1 MRDHSIAAKY
11 WGGAPDGP
19 ASVEDGLL
27 SLSDSGVIDYDWYSV
42 AGTIVK
48 RKTAVMLMPDELR
61 AMSTNAV
68 NRPERLAGTGI
79 VDLKVLCQ
87 RDDQPFV
94 AIFAGARGDVRAF
107 MRAVQNQRASVGEPP
122 LPTIEA
128 LLTNGLVG
136 VDEDTARSS

>member
-1 MRDHSIAAKY
+1 M
-11 WGGAPDGP
+11 
-19 ASVEDGLL
+19 L

-107 MRAVQNQRASVGEPP
+107 MGAVQNQRASVGEPP

-136 VDEDTARSS
+136 IDEDTATSS